1 MVRKKI
7 QVSVPGGIH
16 MAIASALS
24 QTVRTENIHVFLKAG
39 KKMASIREPLKVL
52 ALGVHAQDWV
62 EIIADCEGEEES
74 VIEQMEKILCKK

>member
-1 MVRKKI
+1 
-7 QVSVPGGIH
+7 